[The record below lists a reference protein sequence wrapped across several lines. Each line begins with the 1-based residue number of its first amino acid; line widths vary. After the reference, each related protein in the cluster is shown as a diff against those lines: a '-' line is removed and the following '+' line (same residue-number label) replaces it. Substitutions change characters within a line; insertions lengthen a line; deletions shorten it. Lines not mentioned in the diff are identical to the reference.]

1 MKEKRMKR
9 PLAVQFRHTFI
20 QIVVVSVF
28 ASIVTI
34 MLSSVLTFLSL
45 NKDIYPADYY
55 EDQIPG
61 IVSYVQKE
69 NVSLLEVSGQK
80 GLAAMI
86 KGNGIWYQV
95 TDQDGNVIYGTLAE
109 QPYTSKEDLFTN
121 LLDKKVLRNGCYIET
136 VPIEQEQG
144 IRGAVILAYK
154 IKPTFANMK
163 GKILFAFFICSLLS
177 PFLYL
182 ILFTLLFSRKFA
194 GEINRPLELLSMASQ
209 KIKEKDLD

>member
-34 MLSSVLTFLSL
+34 ILSSVLTFLSL
-45 NKDIYPADYY
+45 DKDIYPADYY

-61 IVSYVQKE
+61 IVSYVRKE

-80 GLAAMI
+80 GLAALI

-95 TDQDGNVIYGTLAE
+95 TDQDGRTAL
-109 QPYTSKEDLFTN
+109 
-121 LLDKKVLRNGCYIET
+121 YIE
-136 VPIEQEQG
+136 
-144 IRGAVILAYK
+144 RG
-154 IKPTFANMK
+154 
-163 GKILFAFFICSLLS
+163 SLHKS
-177 PFLYL
+177 
-182 ILFTLLFSRKFA
+182 S
-194 GEINRPLELLSMASQ
+194 
-209 KIKEKDLD
+209 